1 MPTINYDGNESF
13 LMSPHF
19 LTTEGYMVK
28 NANVSRDG
36 VPAGTVMGKVTA
48 DGTIRPQT
56 KAKLTA
62 AASTDTEIS
71 VDNAWVFKVGDSVS
85 VDGGTAADIT
95 AVDVENNIIT
105 LNAAQTASEGAYV
118 LGTDGSETPVG
129 LSFEYVGFY
138 KTFERG
144 LTKVDGN
151 TVLVIHGKVDTTKM
165 PNYYPE
171 TKSALPNIEFVV

>member
-28 NANVSRDG
+28 NANVSSDG
-36 VPAGTVMGKVTA
+36 VPEGTVMGKVTA
-48 DGTIRPQT
+48 DSSIRPQT
-56 KAKLTA
+56 KAKLTV
-62 AASTDTEIS
+62 AASSDTDLE
-71 VDNAWVFKVGDSVS
+71 VDNAWVFKVGDSIS
-85 VDGGTAADIT
+85 VDGGTSTTINAIDLET
-95 AVDVENNIIT
+95 KIIT
-105 LNAAQTASEGAYV
+105 VEDAQTASEGAYV

-144 LTKVDGN
+144 LDKVDGN
-151 TVLVIHGKVDTTKM
+151 TVLVIHGKVDTTKI